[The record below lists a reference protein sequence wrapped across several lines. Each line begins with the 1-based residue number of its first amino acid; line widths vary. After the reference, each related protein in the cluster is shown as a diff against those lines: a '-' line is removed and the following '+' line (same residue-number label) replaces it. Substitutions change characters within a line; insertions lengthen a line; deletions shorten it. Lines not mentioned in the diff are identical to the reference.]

1 MNVSEN
7 KLLTKW
13 VSQYVDPTVPSEIIK
28 ETVEELEQLHKEGKF
43 LFSESAVYDF
53 VHQIKRDKNGLITEF
68 EGMETAHEDEMTEPE
83 EFEAIDCS
91 IIEEILE

>member
-28 ETVEELEQLHKEGKF
+28 ETVEELGLLHDEGKF
-43 LFSESAVYDF
+43 LLNEEATYDF
-53 VHQIKRDKNGLITEF
+53 IHQIKRENGKIVEC
-68 EGMETAHEDEMTEPE
+68 EGIETIPEEEMTEPE

>member
-1 MNVSEN
+1 MNQVEKRMLN
-7 KLLTKW
+7 KW
-13 VSQYVDPTVPSEIIK
+13 VSQYVDPTVPGEVIK

-68 EGMETAHEDEMTEPE
+68 EGIETAHEDEMTEPE

-91 IIEEILE
+91 IIEEALE